1 MPNLEE
7 EEGARKVLVRSTVEV
22 VDKPTDHDEEWR
34 VEGHH
39 QTGQYLEM
47 EDLGMIV
54 LIV

>member
-1 MPNLEE
+1 MTNLEE
-7 EEGARKVLVRSTVEV
+7 EEEAQKVLVRSIVVV
-22 VDKPTDHDEEWR
+22 VDKPTDKEWR
-34 VEGHH
+34 VEGHR